1 MGRVTLIAFALLTGF
16 FYVTGKPVDENGL
29 EINRF
34 ADFGNHKFTATRALE
49 STSAKPQIPR
59 NKPSSQKLRSD
70 QRDKAVKRNK
80 RASAQGPALPS
91 RNPRRVSSR
100 SPKFAILPPAPAP
113 APTKTTPKKL
123 VQLAKTETSQTFR
136 EGRNKFTGG
145 TITPLGHSY
154 QQRYV
159 RSQKPVLGPR
169 LTAVLVKRELRRIGC
184 YSGSVTSVWDDSAR
198 AAITQYNTSTGSS
211 LTTKTPLVSS
221 LERLQQVTKTVCV
234 EEPEINGTTI
244 ASVDNNNAVTR
255 KIKQVNKWRTNVRV
269 RKAAFQPAPTA
280 QTPQYE
286 ITRPRLVENYIAPP
300 TTKATE
306 IKSKSRAKRLKRIR
320 IAKRKKARRRTA
332 IRSWRRHYRRKK
344 FGFSNNGGSFSLNN

>member
-1 MGRVTLIAFALLTGF
+1 MARVTLIAFALLTGF

-34 ADFGNHKFTATRALE
+34 ADFGNHKVIATHALE
-49 STSAKPQIPR
+49 STSAKPLIPR

-70 QRDKAVKRNK
+70 QRDKAAKRHK
-80 RASAQGPALPS
+80 RASARGPALPS
-91 RNPRRVSSR
+91 RNPRRVASR
-100 SPKFAILPPAPAP
+100 STKYAILPPAP
-113 APTKTTPKKL
+113 TKATPKKL

-145 TITPLGHSY
+145 IIKPLGQSY

-184 YSGSVTSVWDDSAR
+184 YSGNVTSVWDDSAR
-198 AAITQYNTSTGSS
+198 AAITHYNTSTGSS
-211 LTTKTPLVSS
+211 LTTKAPLVTS
-221 LERLQQVTKTVCV
+221 LERLQQVTKTACV
-234 EEPEINGTTI
+234 KKPEINGTTI
-244 ASVDNNNAVTR
+244 ASADKNNAVTR
-255 KIKQVNKWRTNVRV
+255 KITRVSNWRTNVRV
-269 RKAAFQPAPTA
+269 RKAAFQPTSTA
-280 QTPQYE
+280 RTPQYK
-286 ITRPRLVENYIAPP
+286 IRRPRLVENYIAPP
-300 TTKATE
+300 TTKAR
-306 IKSKSRAKRLKRIR
+306 KVRRKHRAKRLKRIR

-332 IRSWRRHYRRKK
+332 VRSWRRHYKRKK